1 MANQFDLNTPY
12 PSVGPERDQAAYVST
27 MATFRNG
34 RCKRNSG
41 ASTGLINQAFGKD
54 HHRYTHGLRTKEVIG
69 MRELLADMHKSLG
82 GL

>member
-27 MATFRNG
+27 RATFRNG
-34 RCKRNSG
+34 RCKRHSG